1 MSGSLRRCGF
11 RPGAGRWV
19 GLIADVCWGAARTR
33 PGCPGLFQPVPQGRP
48 HHAWVHWSRRRCIHR
63 VTGGRSTAAGWLPAI
78 VVAVGLI
85 QARAI
90 ARQQAWTTRRGEV
103 ELACL
108 FDEELVCCTASAPN
122 RDGVSP
128 RGSAHPCH
136 RRIVLRRCRPP
147 GVDRHCPA
155 AVPGLCDTTHLVDFQ
170 AVRHE
175 LRMSSLA
182 AMQDAEGC
190 TLIRG
195 HKRTRHVAGF
205 KYCTWR

>member
-1 MSGSLRRCGF
+1 MTSGMSGSLRRCGF

-33 PGCPGLFQPVPQGRP
+33 PGCPGLFQPVTQGRP
-48 HHAWVHWSRRRCIHR
+48 HPAWVNWSRRRCIHR
-63 VTGGRSTAAGWLPAI
+63 VPGGRSTAAGWLPAI

-85 QARAI
+85 QALAI

-128 RGSAHPCH
+128 RGGGTPLPPSGSTSAMPTA
-136 RRIVLRRCRPP
+136 RSRSPLS
-147 GVDRHCPA
+147 GHCPR
-155 AVPGLCDTTHLVDFQ
+155 LCDTTTWWTSRPYGMNFVCRASQ
-170 AVRHE
+170 QCRT
-175 LRMSSLA
+175 LR
-182 AMQDAEGC
+182 
-190 TLIRG
+190 
-195 HKRTRHVAGF
+195 VAHRSGA
-205 KYCTWR
+205 